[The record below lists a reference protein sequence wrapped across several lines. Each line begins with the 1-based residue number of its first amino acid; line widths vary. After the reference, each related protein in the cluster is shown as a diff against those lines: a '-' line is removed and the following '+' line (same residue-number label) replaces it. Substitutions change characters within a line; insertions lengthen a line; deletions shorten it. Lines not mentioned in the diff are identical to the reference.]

1 MEVAARRAAKAEREC
16 MVMVWLIE
24 FIWLKASDVGLES
37 RNAFMKMNCQRLNED
52 LLLVI
57 DDEMNVSAAGEEPE
71 KCGCV
76 PSSYSDSNHTK
87 LSVTSLSSDM
97 FQKYAWLV
105 HSCPK
110 NRNQVGRVHNG
121 DKTRESHD
129 FSEALLGQQ

>member
-1 MEVAARRAAKAEREC
+1 

-57 DDEMNVSAAGEEPE
+57 DDEMNVSAASEEPE
-71 KCGCV
+71 KRGCV

-87 LSVTSLSSDM
+87 LSVTSLSSDI
-97 FQKYAWLV
+97 FQKYA
-105 HSCPK
+105 
-110 NRNQVGRVHNG
+110 
-121 DKTRESHD
+121 
-129 FSEALLGQQ
+129 